1 MPQSSDG
8 VGEEESG
15 SNTAAPVKIDLV
27 FQQTYKET
35 TGSKSSKL
43 CGHGYLSNPNKTKL
57 LQDKIEEQ
65 GRVVDRL
72 RAFIADD
79 AANKEAEKEQ
89 LKAALRAELMEEFA
103 TMMAQNNAKAAVLA
117 EVIS

>member
-1 MPQSSDG
+1 
-8 VGEEESG
+8 
-15 SNTAAPVKIDLV
+15 
-27 FQQTYKET
+27 
-35 TGSKSSKL
+35 
-43 CGHGYLSNPNKTKL
+43 
-57 LQDKIEEQ
+57 
-65 GRVVDRL
+65 VVDRL